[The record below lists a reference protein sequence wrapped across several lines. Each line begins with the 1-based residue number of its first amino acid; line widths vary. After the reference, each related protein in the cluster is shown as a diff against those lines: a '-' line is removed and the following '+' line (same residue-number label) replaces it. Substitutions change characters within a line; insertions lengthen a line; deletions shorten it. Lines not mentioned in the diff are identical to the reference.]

1 VTVDGASGII
11 AEVAVEHGQFD
22 GVGCGAP
29 EVRSNYHSLTVIF
42 ILAHMGIPVFCFHY
56 K

>member
-11 AEVAVEHGQFD
+11 AEIAAEHGQFD

-29 EVRSNYHSLTVIF
+29 EVRSNYHSLTAIF
-42 ILAHMGIPVFCFHY
+42 ILAHMGILVFCFRY